1 MELRGFLLDHDYSG
15 SHLDDNGN
23 ITILSWNWKILC
35 TQFKFWVKH
44 GMMIWLLTG
53 IQWWWSFFDKRK
65 RKILRRLLRCGNLL
79 HPLLKMSFSSC
90 TQKSLVDYF
99 YCLLLQVSDNTGQ
112 YLPLHQAI
120 SLNSLTPHLF
130 TVGFR

>member
-1 MELRGFLLDHDYSG
+1 M
-15 SHLDDNGN
+15 
-23 ITILSWNWKILC
+23 
-35 TQFKFWVKH
+35 
-44 GMMIWLLTG
+44 
-53 IQWWWSFFDKRK
+53 RK

-79 HPLLKMSFSSC
+79 HPLLKMSFSNC

-99 YCLLLQVSDNTGQ
+99 YCLRLLVSDNTGQ
-112 YLPLHQAI
+112 YLPLRQAI

>member
-1 MELRGFLLDHDYSG
+1 M
-15 SHLDDNGN
+15 
-23 ITILSWNWKILC
+23 
-35 TQFKFWVKH
+35 
-44 GMMIWLLTG
+44 
-53 IQWWWSFFDKRK
+53 RK
-65 RKILRRLLRCGNLL
+65 RKILRLLRCGNLL
-79 HPLLKMSFSSC
+79 HPLLKMYFSNC